1 VDEMS
6 RECSINRGDMKCI
19 QNFNKKPEGNT
30 QHGRHMHR
38 WKDDDKTNHK
48 ETRYEGMDWIKL
60 AQNRGQ
66 WLILVNN
73 VMNLQVP

>member
-1 VDEMS
+1 
-6 RECSINRGDMKCI
+6 MKCI

-60 AQNRGQ
+60 YQGYGTSYSIKGGKFADELSNYQLLKKQVFRG
-66 WLILVNN
+66 VS
-73 VMNLQVP
+73 